1 MSESDH
7 VIYTTKFLYAFTKSI
22 LNSDR
27 SIRWVGITDQNG
39 IIINERYR
47 EGLKL
52 MLTIEETHEFAIN
65 TITRHK
71 TRLKSEPKI
80 GELTYTFRRYKKMS
94 RCLIPINENYYLLLT
109 MDFDQYN
116 FDKII
121 MDKITPL
128 INEKKR
134 EFLNRKN

>member
-1 MSESDH
+1 MSENDH
-7 VIYTTKFLYAFTKSI
+7 IIYTTKFLYAFTKSI

-47 EGLKL
+47 ERLKL

-71 TRLKSEPKI
+71 TRLKFEPKI

-94 RCLIPINENYYLLLT
+94 RCLIPINESYYLLLT
-109 MDFDQYN
+109 MDFDQYD

-121 MDKITPL
+121 TERIIPL
-128 INEKKR
+128 IKQEK
-134 EFLNRKN
+134 ENL